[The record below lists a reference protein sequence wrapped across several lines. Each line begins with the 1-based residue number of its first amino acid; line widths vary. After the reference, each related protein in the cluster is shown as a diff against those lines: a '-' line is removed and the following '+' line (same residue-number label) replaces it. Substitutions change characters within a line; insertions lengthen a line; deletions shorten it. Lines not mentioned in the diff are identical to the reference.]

1 MTTLIRNI
9 IISCLF
15 LMCMTPFVKVQA
27 QTLNFGN
34 GIDGIPSI
42 GPNTVVNSYKKILSV
57 TGNTFTLVNNT
68 SFTLLPYNKV
78 LVINMLTGNYELRQV
93 VSVNGLNV
101 ELSVGNV
108 SNSLFSI
115 NSQIIKVPQ
124 FSNVTITAGNS
135 ITSPV
140 WNGDT
145 GGVICFLVSQTLN
158 LEGGSID
165 ASGRGF
171 FGGPGGPGGI
181 GGTGGPGG
189 FSGANTS
196 PNGGLSGYG
205 GSGAGGAGWGGDI
218 GYPGTS
224 GASGSAAFY
233 GANPFWPIYGL
244 PCGST
249 ISSCN
254 ATNSSTSLLFMGDG
268 GAGGNGGN
276 GKSGAG
282 GGGSKC
288 NQLGI
293 NGGPGG
299 NGGAGGL
306 GGRGGGII
314 YIIANNVNHTST
326 IMNCAGSSG
335 LAGLPGTGGGNG
347 GNGTCQGGGG
357 NGADGGDGGGGGHSG
372 AGGTVKISKFSGSIT
387 TSLVNINGGASVAGG
402 TGGSG
407 GIGGIQNGNNTGNCS
422 CGTFLPC
429 SFSNLIPFLA
439 SPYTNYSIDLQGT
452 SHFIFTYGDST
463 LNLSYSDL
471 TSCGGYFLA
480 ELTGTL
486 YENGIAITYYVA
498 QIASM
503 NNNILSSLI
512 DFVNNNTPNLDL
524 SGSTITTA
532 NYTLIN
538 GCGICAQCVSTL
550 AQNGDPGN
558 SGPTGTQGGN
568 GYFSE
573 DCIPAISSQ
582 QMSFCGNG
590 YLTVNTPGN
599 PANYSFQWTIINGIM
614 GGISPNLNNCMVTNY
629 MNNCGGTPAFAQ
641 ISCAVT
647 SLTGGCS
654 WTQTFDVQL
663 LPDPSSCFNINS
675 VSNICEGEV
684 IPPLIVSQLGPPTGC
699 SLTYQWY
706 VNNVMIPGATA
717 SSYQPPSNLP
727 EGIYNYSV
735 YCVLNNCWN
744 TCSNFFDL
752 NEQVVIWSQPEINA
766 GIDTIV
772 CSGAI
777 VQLSGTITN
786 GPIVPSSGGVVS
798 GVWST
803 SGDGT
808 FGNLNSL
815 TTTYTPGLQD
825 IINGS
830 VSITL
835 TSTAPYWNW
844 PCSQVS
850 DSFILTIV
858 TPPVLNAG
866 LDQVICP
873 NQVVSINGSITGN
886 ASNLY
891 WIGGT
896 GLYSPNSNSLNINYT
911 PSSSEI
917 NTGGFTL
924 VLMANTAICGIISDE
939 ITITVNSSPII
950 TNISASNCDFYEWN
964 GITYTE
970 SGQYQYQGTSI
981 NGCDSIVNLNLT
993 ILKSFELS
1001 SNVTNCGPYTWP
1013 VNNQTYTQSGI
1024 YNFQALTIAGCD
1036 STIILNLTIY
1046 DDLVEPIIDI
1056 SNTVELSSMTQ
1067 SNVSYQWVVCPDYT
1081 PIANAT
1087 SNNYTATNTGEYA
1100 LIVSNLCGSDTSD
1113 CVQVSIS
1120 GISESEQYSLLVYPN
1135 PVWNEF
1141 YIDYAGEIRKFEIL
1155 DFNGKIILQSDS
1167 PAKSNLIPASISD
1180 GIYFLKVYTP
1190 DRIIGEKLIIKK
1202 R

>member
-1 MTTLIRNI
+1 MYIFLKYKIKSLAIVIFTL
-9 IISCLF
+9 LF
-15 LMCMTPFVKVQA
+15 VSNLNA
-27 QTLNFGN
+27 QTFNFGN

-42 GPNTVVNSYKKILSV
+42 GQNTTVNSYKKIQGVS
-57 TGNTFTLVNNT
+57 GNIFTIVDNS
-68 SFTLLPYNKV
+68 SFVIVPYNKV
-78 LVINMLTGNYELRQV
+78 LVINMLTGNYEIRQV

-101 ELSVGNV
+101 ELSIGNV
-108 SNSLFSI
+108 SNTSFSS
-115 NSQIIKVPQ
+115 NSQMIKVPQ
-124 FSNVTITAGNS
+124 YSNVTITAGNS
-135 ITSPV
+135 ITCPA
-140 WNGDT
+140 WNGES
-145 GGVICFLVSQTLN
+145 GGVICFLVSQNLN
-158 LEGGSID
+158 LDGGAIN
-165 ASGRGF
+165 ASSAGF
-171 FGGPGGPGGI
+171 SSGTGGI
-181 GGTGGPGG
+181 GGTGGAGGPGG
-189 FSGANTS
+189 FSGSNNS

-205 GSGAGGAGWGGDI
+205 GSGSGGAGWGGDE
-218 GYPGTS
+218 GYPGS
-224 GASGSAAFY
+224 NGSVGSIPYFGMGSAPGFL
-233 GANPFWPIYGL
+233 PWPINL

-254 ATNSSTSLLFMGDG
+254 ATNTSPSLLFMGDG

-288 NQLGI
+288 NQPGI

-299 NGGAGGL
+299 NGGAGGA

-314 YIIANNVNHTST
+314 YIGAYNVNHSST
-326 IMNCAGSSG
+326 IINCAGASG
-335 LAGLPGTGGGNG
+335 FAGLSGTIGGNG

-357 NGADGGDGGGGGHSG
+357 NGADGGDGGGGGHAG

-407 GIGGIQNGNNTGNCS
+407 GIGGIQNGNNLGNCS

-486 YENGIAITYYVA
+486 YENGVAITYYVA

-524 SGSTITTA
+524 SGNSITTA

-573 DCIPAISSQ
+573 DCLPAISSQ
-582 QMSFCGNG
+582 QLEFCGDG
-590 YLTVNTPGN
+590 YLTVNTAGN
-599 PANYSFQWTIINGIM
+599 PANYSFQWSITNGM
-614 GGISPNLNNCMVTNY
+614 AGISPNLNNCMVNNY
-629 MNNCGGTPAFAQ
+629 MNNCGGMPVFAQ
-641 ISCAVT
+641 ISCAVN

-684 IPPLIVSQLGPPTGC
+684 IPPLIVSQWGPPTGC

-735 YCVLNNCWN
+735 YCMPSNCWN

-815 TTTYTPGLQD
+815 TTSYTPGPQD
-825 IINGS
+825 ILNGNTT
-830 VSITL
+830 ITL
-835 TSTAPYWNW
+835 SSVAPYFNW
-844 PCSQVS
+844 PCTPVS
-850 DSFILTIV
+850 DSFILTID
-858 TPPVLNAG
+858 TPPIVNAG
-866 LDQVICP
+866 PDQVICP
-873 NQVVSINGSITGN
+873 NEIVNLSGTINGAANNINWSGGSGIFVTLSNVLDVSYTPTPTEINSGSFILTLNATDSNGACGVVSDD
-886 ASNLY
+886 
-891 WIGGT
+891 
-896 GLYSPNSNSLNINYT
+896 
-911 PSSSEI
+911 
-917 NTGGFTL
+917 
-924 VLMANTAICGIISDE
+924 VL
-939 ITITVNSSPII
+939 ITINQTPIVN
-950 TNISASNCDFYEWN
+950 NISASSCDFYVWN

-970 SGQYQYQGTSI
+970 SGIYQYQGSSL
-981 NGCDSIVNLNLT
+981 NGCDSIVNL
-993 ILKSFELS
+993 
-1001 SNVTNCGPYTWP
+1001 
-1013 VNNQTYTQSGI
+1013 
-1024 YNFQALTIAGCD
+1024 D
-1036 STIILNLTIY
+1036 LTIY

-1056 SNTVELSSMTQ
+1056 SNTVELSSMNQ

-1087 SNNYTATNTGEYA
+1087 SNNFTATTTGEYA
-1100 LIVSNLCGSDTSD
+1100 LIVSNLCGSDTSN
-1113 CVQVSIS
+1113 CVEVSIS
-1120 GISESEQYSLLVYPN
+1120 GISESEQNSLLVYPN
-1135 PVWNEF
+1135 PVSNEF
-1141 YIDYAGEIRKFEIL
+1141 YFDYPGVIKKFEIL
-1155 DFNGKIILQSDS
+1155 DLNGKIILQSNS
-1167 PAKSNLIPASISD
+1167 PDKTNTIPVSISN
-1180 GIYFLKVYTP
+1180 GIYFLKVYTT
-1190 DRIIGEKLIIKK
+1190 DRIIGEKLVIEK